1 MKLIS
6 TFFILAALLLISA
19 QTFAVSSSPDQETL
33 SVQKQH
39 EDAPLPE
46 QTSKEMKE
54 TEQKISDVEK
64 EGTEEEDEEEIVKI
78 ADPIYPWNKAMYH
91 FNDKFYF
98 WLLKPVSKGYSS
110 VVPEDIRLAVSNFF
124 SNLTMPVRFVSNL
137 LQLKIK
143 NAGNELVRFAYNS
156 TAGVGG
162 LADVAR
168 KDLDIKRRD
177 EDIGQALG
185 SYGIDH
191 GFYIVWPL
199 LGPSSVRDTAGKIG
213 DIFLDP
219 VSYVNPTEA
228 AAGIVAYDRVN
239 ETSFHIGDYEDWKK
253 SVVNPYVSMRNAYI
267 QHRKKEVEE

>member
-6 TFFILAALLLISA
+6 TFFILSALLLISA

-54 TEQKISDVEK
+54 TEQKNSDVE
-64 EGTEEEDEEEIVKI
+64 EDVTEEGEEETVKI

-124 SNLTMPVRFVSNL
+124 SNLTTPIRFVSNL
-137 LQLKIK
+137 LQLKMK
-143 NAGNELVRFAYNS
+143 NAGNELIRFAYNS

-162 LADVAR
+162 LADVAK
-168 KDLDIKRRD
+168 KDLDIKRHD
-177 EDIGQALG
+177 EDLGQTLG
-185 SYGIDH
+185 SYGIGH

-213 DIFLDP
+213 DILLDP
-219 VSYVNPTEA
+219 VSYVNPTETA
-228 AAGIVAYDRVN
+228 VGIAAYDRVN

-267 QHRKKEVEE
+267 QHRKKKVEE